1 MLVSFELASRSLR
14 SVTLSAHAKKALEI
28 AKKHRIPMPT
38 PKAADMPAASAT
50 KPNMPTYFNDRSFMK
65 SGLAQQIDQFL
76 RGLQNAYDSVGKP
89 FVFGGQVQCN
99 KKLPSGKSSKI
110 EVPWTDVCSRVPSFF
125 MKECGH
131 LQGFR
136 FSQAVHGVLVPLVPK
151 GRAHSVFCCPCIAF
165 FPVRKHSKLLCR
177 PDSFHNISDC
187 ILESCSRLY
196 SGWRG
201 ADLQMIRAGPLTA

>member
-151 GRAHSVFCCPCIAF
+151 GRAHSVFLLSLHCL
-165 FPVRKHSKLLCR
+165 FPVRRHSKLLCR

-187 ILESCSRLY
+187 VLESCSRLY